1 MTASEPSEPPAG
13 SGTVAKD
20 TAEKRQAGSYS
31 RDAEQDPGE
40 APPSDRDDV
49 PEDEGKSGPGT

>member
-1 MTASEPSEPPAG
+1 MTEHPSNHTDREDEAPAG

-20 TAEKRQAGSYS
+20 TPEKRHAGSYS

-40 APPSDRDDV
+40 APDSTTDR
-49 PEDEGKSGPGT
+49 